1 MDVLADVRRSR
12 TLLIGTG
19 SYRNMPDLP
28 AVPRGVDALRTALR
42 DPRLWGLPHA
52 NCRTL
57 KEPRSANE
65 VLDTIRDN
73 AAEAT
78 DTFVLYFAGHGFI
91 EPHTDELYLALPD
104 TDPGR
109 PWTGLPYDWL
119 RRVLQRPEVKARRK
133 VVILD
138 CCYSG
143 LALGGSLRAQGEVA
157 DHATVQGAC
166 VLTASA
172 ETKTALAPRG
182 EPFTAFTGELVS
194 TLTNGIPGGPEILD
208 VETVYRRVH
217 AALRAKGRPLP
228 QLRSRNTGSRIPLV
242 RNRAAAP
249 VSTPAPPPARRIR
262 PALTATGVVA
272 ALLVGGDAYRPPPAT
287 VLPPTVATACASTA
301 VHPGPVSTP
310 PPATHEAL
318 TPMRTR
324 GRLIIGT
331 AVDRPGHAVRCPD
344 GRLEGFDVAIGEIV
358 AADLGFPPDKI
369 QWVDVLPEDRLDAV
383 EQGEVDFMVG
393 MGISD
398 PRKLDVG
405 FAGPYE
411 VSSQALMIAVHDKT
425 ITGPESLHDLD
436 KSVCTLYGSPSVANI
451 RPYLAHPTQL
461 VVESTIDRCVTLL
474 LQRRVSAVTTDR
486 ALLLGLLP
494 AVEAEARIVGPG
506 FADASYG
513 IAVALEN
520 RDLRELINDS
530 LERSYR
536 DGRYRQAWR
545 NSTMGR
551 GVPEVAAGPPVDRY

>member
-1 MDVLADVRRSR
+1 MDVLADVRKSR
-12 TLLIGTG
+12 TLLIGIG

-28 AVPRGVDALRTALR
+28 AVPRGIDALRTALR
-42 DPRLWGLPHA
+42 DPCLWGLLPT
-52 NCRTL
+52 NCLAL
-57 KEPRSANE
+57 KEPRSTNV

-157 DHATVQGAC
+157 DHATVQGTC

-208 VETVYRRVH
+208 VETVYRRMH

-242 RNRAAAP
+242 RNRAAP
-249 VSTPAPPPARRIR
+249 VAMPAPPPAHRIR
-262 PALTATGVVA
+262 PAMIATGVAA
-272 ALLVGGDAYRPPPAT
+272 ALLVGADASPPVPAT
-287 VLPPTVATACASTA
+287 VPWPTVPAACASA
-301 VHPGPVSTP
+301 ALDPGPVSTP
-310 PPATHEAL
+310 PPTAL
-318 TPMRTR
+318 APMTAR
-324 GRLIIGT
+324 GHLVIGWFHK
-331 AVDRPGHAVRCPD
+331 PGHAVRCPD
-344 GRLEGFDVAIGEIV
+344 GRVQGFDVAIGEIV
-358 AADLGFPPDKI
+358 AADLGFPPNKI
-369 QWVDVLPEDRLDAV
+369 KWVEVSPDDRLIAV
-383 EQGEVDFMVG
+383 RENEVDLLVG
-393 MGISD
+393 MTITD
-398 PRKLDVG
+398 TRKQEVD

-411 VSSQALMIAVHDKT
+411 VSSQGLMTAGYDTT
-425 ITGPESLHDLD
+425 INGPESLHDQNR
-436 KSVCTLYGSPSVANI
+436 SVCTIKATTSVENI
-451 RPYLAHPTQL
+451 RPYLANPAQL
-461 VVESTIDRCVTLL
+461 VESEPGINHCVTLL
-474 LQRRVSAVTTDR
+474 LQGRVSAVTTDR
-486 ALLLGLLP
+486 SVLLGLLP
-494 AVEAEARIVGPG
+494 DLGATAKVVGPG

-513 IAVALEN
+513 IAVALGN
-520 RDLRELINDS
+520 RELRELINDS

-536 DGRYRQAWR
+536 DGRYRRAWR
-545 NSTMGR
+545 NSMDQ
-551 GVPEVAAGPPVDRY
+551 GVPEVVAGPPIDRY